1 MAEYTFNVQ
10 FNVFFPLSHLQSVC
24 NQIVIH
30 SGYTYVSPVRNI
42 CDPDQNIW
50 LAKMVLGC
58 LVIPLLK
65 PLITCMIH
73 RGSKGTGANAQ
84 WIWSAGTT
92 KKKTEETLLKYS
104 LSTLHN
110 LKLCWLLHS
119 ILIPVKTLQPQTQ
132 KGLLYRIIII
142 FFKTILHICMVQ

>member
-58 LVIPLLK
+58 LLLK
-65 PLITCMIH
+65 PSITFMIH

-84 WIWSAGTT
+84 WIWSAGTP
-92 KKKTEETLLKYS
+92 KQKTEETLLKYNV
-104 LSTLHN
+104 STLH
-110 LKLCWLLHS
+110 KLNYVDC
-119 ILIPVKTLQPQTQ
+119 LIPFWYQSKHFNH
-132 KGLLYRIIII
+132 GLRRDCYTVLYFRRNC
-142 FFKTILHICMVQ
+142 LCLSL